1 MSSSHFSSPA
11 LPQVTPIRLGKSVV
25 TSNKPLDDAKWIELR
40 SLEWTDEDG
49 KDRKWETVRRKTTN
63 EAGVDAVAIAAL
75 LKHPSRPLSTVIILQ
90 YRPPI
95 DAICVEL
102 PAGLIDANEG
112 PEKCALRELHE
123 ETGYGGEAF
132 DGRIK
137 IVELGGVVPSDPG
150 MSVANMHLATV
161 EVELKEGEEEPQPK
175 LESGT
180 SSTFDLG
187 EHIEV
192 RVTPL
197 AELYSH
203 LKAFEKLG
211 YTVDARLHHFAAGIE
226 LAKKYNL

>member
-1 MSSSHFSSPA
+1 MSSSSLSSSP
-11 LPQVTPIRLGKSVV
+11 LPKVAPTRLGKSVI

-40 SLEWTDEDG
+40 ALEWTDQDG

-63 EAGVDAVAIAAL
+63 EAGVDAVAIATL
-75 LKHPSRPLSTVIILQ
+75 LKHPSRPLSTIIILQ

-112 PEKCALRELHE
+112 PEKSALRELHE
-123 ETGYGGEAF
+123 ETGYGGLAF
-132 DGRIK
+132 EGRIK

-161 EVELKEGEEEPQPK
+161 EVELKEDEEEPEPK
-175 LESGT
+175 LEP
-180 SSTFDLG
+180 G

-197 AELYSH
+197 AELYLH
-203 LKAFEKLG
+203 LKAYEKLG

-226 LAKKYNL
+226 MAKKYKL